1 MLDTPVAHDDQLD
14 SFWLSETLKCLWRLS
29 KPATPPQQPIA
40 QARGLAPPAR
50 YLWLLYA
57 TDDVLPLDAW
67 TFSTEAHPLPVA
79 SSAALLAR
87 QPPTDYL
94 DLVTRSRL
102 TPWTLA
108 GVVVCVLVGVF
119 IMGAVDAFHAA
130 ASIHGAMA
138 AAQRLATRY
147 WARLR
152 G

>member
-1 MLDTPVAHDDQLD
+1 MLANPSTAKQAGSLD
-14 SFWLSETLKCLWRLS
+14 PNRVRTGLTLTLS
-29 KPATPPQQPIA
+29 KCTSQSGVSE
-40 QARGLAPPAR
+40 RWLRFHR

-67 TFSTEAHPLPVA
+67 TFSSEAHPLPVA